1 MRAAIFD
8 LDGTLVD
15 SMPYWRGH
23 LGAYL
28 EDLNLPI
35 PDDLEVKVNQSGS
48 FKLLFAEISR
58 RDPSITM
65 DDIIKT
71 YHDRMRPEYRHHIQ
85 AKESVRAYLEHLKKE
100 GIPMCIATAT
110 PRDLF
115 LPMIERIDF
124 ESFFDFYIT
133 VPEIGI
139 GKNKPD
145 IYNYCANRYGYDVAD
160 CTVFEDTIQ
169 AITTAKTAGFY
180 TVGVA
185 DSVSAWA
192 EDRIRAVCDRFINSF
207 EELL

>member
-8 LDGTLVD
+8 MDGTLVD

-23 LGAYL
+23 LAGYL
-28 EDLNLPI
+28 TDLGLAI
-35 PDDLEVKVNQSGS
+35 PDDLEVKVNQGGS

-65 DDIIKT
+65 DDIIAA
-71 YHDRMRPEYRHHIQ
+71 YHDRMRPEYRYHIK
-85 AKESVRAYLEHLKKE
+85 AKDNVRPYLDQLKKE

-110 PRDLF
+110 PRELF
-115 LPMIERIDF
+115 MPMLERIDF
-124 ESFFDFYIT
+124 TSYFDFYIT

-139 GKNKPD
+139 GKSEPD
-145 IYNYCANRYGYDVAD
+145 IYQYCANQYGLDVAD

-169 AITTAKTAGFY
+169 AITTAKNAGFY
-180 TVGVA
+180 TIGVA
-185 DSVSAWA
+185 DQTSAWA
-192 EDRIRAVCDRFINSF
+192 EDRICAVCDRFIDSF